1 MSKIS
6 ELFAEAPFPVI
17 AEVGGN
23 HGGDVELARRMVD
36 AAADAGAWAVK
47 FQTYKTEELVAPS
60 SEYFAAFASE
70 LLNFAEFED
79 LAHYCQQRGIVFL
92 STPFGQ
98 ESADL
103 LEKLDVSAF
112 KIASGDLTHR
122 SLLRYIGEKGR
133 PILLSTGASEWGDID
148 RSVEVLKAVDSE
160 FLLMHCT
167 ASYPAED
174 GEINLRVLPELARR
188 YTCPVGFS
196 DHSLGIDIALGAIA
210 LGAIVVEKHFTI
222 DRQLPGGDNDISI
235 LPQELRN
242 LVERGT
248 RIASALGH
256 QERSLTPAEHELQPI
271 MRRSLVTARSMSAG
285 NVIERSDLI
294 IVRPGTGIE
303 PDNVDRV
310 VGSLL
315 QRSVESGQVL
325 TWDMLEKR
333 AP

>member
-1 MSKIS
+1 MPKIS
-6 ELFAEAPFPVI
+6 ELFAAAPFHVI

-70 LLNFAEFED
+70 ALSFAEFED
-79 LAHYCQQRGIVFL
+79 LARHCQQRGVVFL

-98 ESADL
+98 QSADF
-103 LEKLDVSAF
+103 LEKLDVPAF
-112 KIASGDLTHR
+112 KIASGDITHR

-148 RSVEVLKAVDSE
+148 RSVDVLNATGSE

-167 ASYPAED
+167 ASYPTVD

-196 DHSLGIDIALGAIA
+196 DHSLGVEIALGAVA

-222 DRQLPGGDNDISI
+222 DRDLPGGDNDISI
-235 LPQELRN
+235 LSEELRT
-242 LVERGT
+242 LVEQGT
-248 RIASALGH
+248 RITAAMG
-256 QERSLTPAEHELQPI
+256 QKERSLTPAEKELQPI
-271 MRRSLVTARSMSAG
+271 MRRSLVAAHSLSAG
-285 NVIERSDLI
+285 DVIERRNLI

-303 PDNVDRV
+303 PDAVDKV
-310 VGSLL
+310 VGRPL
-315 QRSVESGQVL
+315 QCEVEAGQVL
-325 TWDMLEKR
+325 TWDMLGKM

>member
-79 LAHYCQQRGIVFL
+79 LAHYCLQRGIVFL

-271 MRRSLVTARSMSAG
+271 MRRSLVTTRSMSAG